1 MNESDFF
8 SVYNFGWNAK
18 KTDQNV
24 MLKSGF
30 EQQNYYYQF
39 NLIKKVL
46 LFICPSDCTATN
58 VVSEDPDC
66 DIPLCSTQL
75 PALQ

>member
-1 MNESDFF
+1 MRVIFLACITL
-8 SVYNFGWNAK
+8 VGMQK

-39 NLIKKVL
+39 NLITKVL
-46 LFICPSDCTATN
+46 LFIF
-58 VVSEDPDC
+58 
-66 DIPLCSTQL
+66 LL
-75 PALQ
+75 GHK